1 MTDLALTLDRSPKEE
16 PPRPPSP
23 AGLSLLGCLVVVA
36 RHRGIHL
43 SVPQLIHDHMLGPDE
58 PSPSKLLQ
66 IAEASGLKARPVR
79 LDWDKLMLIG
89 KALPAIVLLKNGH
102 AMALMHVGRAAEP
115 QHIVLRDPNAHD
127 DAPLIVD
134 EARFAAAWTGEVILV
149 KRDYRLRDAD
159 QPFGLGLIIN
169 HLLRDPRIVRE
180 VGVAAVSLSLFAV
193 APILFWRLLIDKV
206 LQYNSF
212 NTLAVLCVAMAVLV
226 GFETAFGYLRR
237 YLVLHVTRRVDA
249 SLGVYAFDKMLN
261 LPMEFFEQ
269 ASVGAI
275 AHIIYEM
282 WRIRNF
288 LTGALF
294 GTVLDSFVL
303 IFFLPIMFAF
313 SAVLTWYV
321 LAFCALICLW
331 IIAMLPAARRRTG
344 LAIEADIAKNTL
356 LVETLQGMRTVKSLA
371 LDSRQRHEWDVRVA
385 KAANLRFDEGQLG
398 NIIQTVVMPLQRL
411 MTSGVF
417 ALAVYLFMSTHEQV
431 YIGAMVAFMMLTQR
445 AAAPLVQMST
455 LVQQYD
461 EARLAV
467 RYVAGLVNR
476 PPEEGRSRSGIR
488 TPFAGRLEFNE
499 VRFSYR
505 GTTTPALDGV
515 SFTVPEGTIFGIM
528 GRSGSGKTTVTR
540 LLQMLHSNFEGLI
553 KIDGNDI
560 RQIDVDHLRAS
571 TGVVLQENFL
581 FRGTIRESIGAT
593 KADASYEDIV
603 RAARLAGAEEFIERL
618 PKGYE
623 TWIEEGSPN
632 LSGGQRQRIAIARAL
647 ISDPRILILDE
658 ATSALD
664 AESEAII
671 NANLLRIARDRTLIV
686 ISHRLSALVGAD
698 QILVLERGRVYD
710 IGRHDELLERCD
722 IYSTMWHQQHRHLL
736 PKSPNA
742 VVPLR
747 PGAV

>member
-1 MTDLALTLDRSPKEE
+1 VTDLALTLD
-16 PPRPPSP
+16 PRPDPETRREPSA
-23 AGLSLLGCLVVVA
+23 AGLSLLGCLVVAA
-36 RHRGIHL
+36 RYRGVHL
-43 SVPQLIHDHMLGPDE
+43 SVPQLIRDHLLGPDE
-58 PSPSKLLQ
+58 PNAAKLLH

-79 LDWDKLMLIG
+79 LDWDKLMLLG

-102 AMALMHVGRAAEP
+102 AMVLLQAEAAKQP
-115 QHIVLRDPNAHD
+115 QHVVLRDPNAHD
-127 DAPLIVD
+127 DAPLVLD
-134 EARFAAAWTGEVILV
+134 EGRFIAAWTGEVILV

-159 QPFGLGLIIN
+159 QPFGLGLIVS

-180 VGVAAVSLSLFAV
+180 VGVAALSLSLFAI
-193 APILFWRLLIDKV
+193 APIMFWRLLIDKV
-206 LQYNSF
+206 LAYGNYS
-212 NTLAVLCVAMAVLV
+212 TLAVLCVAMAVLV
-226 GFETAFGYLRR
+226 VFETLFGYLRR

-249 SLGVYAFDKMLN
+249 SLGVYAFDKLLN
-261 LPMEFFEQ
+261 LPMDFFEQ
-269 ASVGAI
+269 TSVGAI
-275 AHIIYEM
+275 AHVIYEM

-288 LTGALF
+288 LSGALF

-303 IFFLPIMFAF
+303 IFFVPVMFAF
-313 SAVLTWYV
+313 SPVLTWYV
-321 LAFCALICLW
+321 LAFCALICAW
-331 IIAMLPAARRRTG
+331 IIVMLPAARFRTA

-356 LVETLQGMRTVKSLA
+356 LVETLQGMRTVKSLS

-385 KAANLRFDEGQLG
+385 KAANLRFSEAQLG
-398 NIIQTVVMPLQRL
+398 NIIQTAVLPLERM

-445 AAAPLVQMST
+445 AAAPLIQLST
-455 LVQQYD
+455 LLQQYD

-488 TPFAGRLEFNE
+488 TPFAGHIEFSD
-499 VRFSYR
+499 VRFRYR
-505 GTTTPALDGV
+505 GTTTPALDGI
-515 SFTVPEGTIFGIM
+515 SFTIPEATIFGIM

-540 LLQMLHSNFEGLI
+540 LLQLLHSNFEGLI

-560 RQIDVDHLRAS
+560 RQIDVDHLRSS

-593 KADASYEDIV
+593 KPDATYEEIV
-603 RAARLAGAEEFIERL
+603 HAARMAGAEEFIERL

-623 TWIEEGSPN
+623 TFIEEGSPN

-671 NANLLRIARDRTLIV
+671 NANLLRIAKNRTLII
-686 ISHRLSALVGAD
+686 ISHRLSSLVGAD

-722 IYSTMWHQQHRHLL
+722 IYSSLWAQQHRHLL
-736 PKSPNA
+736 PKPAHA
-742 VVPLR
+742 VIPLR
-747 PGAV
+747 PGAA